1 MHVSKRKLAIFL
13 PFIFLLLLFFAVSSE
28 AGIIDD
34 LKNKIS
40 GRGEEIKKL
49 EVEIEQYQEQLNEV
63 GKEKASL
70 QKEIKTIDITRKK
83 LSTGIQVTENRV
95 VSTSLNINKLNIE
108 ISGKKKEILKSQDVI
123 RQTIRRI
130 DEIENNSLVELMLS
144 GDNISDFWNEVED
157 LESFQ
162 ISMNRSVKELQGLKE
177 LLQVNKTD
185 IETERSNL
193 ISYKEKLSDQK
204 EVVDN
209 TKRNKNK
216 VLTQTK
222 NKESNYKKL
231 LNEKLALKEAFENE
245 IMEYESQLRIAI
257 DPNSLPPVGSGVLA
271 WPFANDY
278 MQKCKSYNGAL
289 GNIYCLTQY
298 FGNTKFASSGA
309 YNGNGHNGV
318 DFRASIGTQIK
329 SSANGTIAGVGNT
342 DSIKGC
348 YSYGKWVL
356 VRHNNG
362 LSTLYAHLNL
372 IKVKTGQNVSTGDV
386 IGYSGKSGY
395 STGPHLH
402 LTVYATQGVQ
412 IKKFDRSINCKNA
425 YIPIAPLNA
434 YLNPLDYL

>member
-1 MHVSKRKLAIFL
+1 MYIPRISIVIT
-13 PFIFLLLLFFAVSSE
+13 FIFLGLLVSN
-28 AGIIDD
+28 ADANIIDD

-40 GRGEEIKKL
+40 GRSDEIQKL
-49 EVEIEQYQEQLNEV
+49 EVEIEKYQEQLNEV
-63 GKEKASL
+63 GEEKASL

-83 LSTGIQVTENRV
+83 LSTDIQVTENKV
-95 VSTSLNINKLNIE
+95 ISTSFNINKLNIE
-108 ISGKKKEILKSQDVI
+108 IYDKEKDILGRQKVI
-123 RQTIRRI
+123 KETIRSI
-130 DEIENNSLVELMLS
+130 DEIENNSLVELVLS
-144 GDNISDFWNEVED
+144 SDNISDFWSEVEN

-162 ISMNRSVKELQGLKE
+162 ISMNESVKELQGLKKRLE
-177 LLQVNKTD
+177 TNKT
-185 IETERSNL
+185 EVESERNNL
-193 ISYKEKLSDQK
+193 VSYKEKLSDQK
-204 EVVDN
+204 VIVDN
-209 TKRNKNK
+209 TKKIK
-216 VLTQTK
+216 DGVLTQTK

-231 LNEKLALKEAFENE
+231 LDEKLALKEAFENE

-278 MQKCKSYNGAL
+278 MQKCKAYNEVL

-318 DFRASIGTQIK
+318 DFRASIGTQVL
-329 SSANGTIAGVGNT
+329 SSANGTVVGVGDT

-372 IKVKTGQNVSTGDV
+372 IKVKAGQNLSTGSV
-386 IGYSGKSGY
+386 VGYSGKSGY